1 MSFPVAWKVVAW
13 KVVVWK
19 VVVRYAAVRMSPCG
33 IEHNRSTENTQTPQ
47 QNSFLLRALL
57 RPIHCLRVSPIA
69 SRRNRRSLSTDLG
82 STLSRAA
89 EEHLGDSRLIPGRT
103 KLAGRKWTPSIGW
116 DRSRS
121 PFESSLL
128 SSDDLTKKFSS
139 RTSRKPSGT
148 ASAARIAR

>member
-1 MSFPVAWKVVAW
+1 MSSCGMSPCECRRANV
-13 KVVVWK
+13 
-19 VVVRYAAVRMSPCG
+19 AVRMSPCG

-57 RPIHCLRVSPIA
+57 RPILCLRVSPIA

-139 RTSRKPSGT
+139 RTSRKPSRT
-148 ASAARIAR
+148 ASATRIAR